1 MVHALRTMRLA
12 SGTFLTE
19 HTMAQRTLLNPVRR
33 LASGKVINTLEFNS
47 QRNAS
52 VETIFQRKLQRGNLN
67 ATWSVVETGH
77 RSVAVET
84 E

>member
-1 MVHALRTMRLA
+1 MVHALRTMRLVTE
-12 SGTFLTE
+12 TFPTE
-19 HTMAQRTLLNPVRR
+19 HTMDQRTLLNPVRR